1 MLQFFMRNQLK
12 FLCRAILKRQ
22 NSDFSNIYFGLLP
35 FKLKVGIILAII
47 INGCIASINEAR

>member
-1 MLQFFMRNQLK
+1 MRNQLK